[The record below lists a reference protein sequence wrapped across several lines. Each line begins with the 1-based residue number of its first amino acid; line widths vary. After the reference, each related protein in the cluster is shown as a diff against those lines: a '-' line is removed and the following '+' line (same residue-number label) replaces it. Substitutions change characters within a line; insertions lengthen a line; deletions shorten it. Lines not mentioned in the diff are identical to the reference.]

1 MIKENF
7 IKLVI
12 IVLTVLVFITGTAAL
27 KLKNDYT
34 NELDKVYIDS
44 FVGLVNSVNSVENYL
59 AKSMISKSPE
69 HSAET
74 LSQVWRD
81 SNLAMVYLSK
91 LPLSSENVAN
101 ISKFLNQVSD
111 YTYSLSKKSI
121 KGEELADEDFNN
133 LNVLYGY
140 SKELENTLNVMSDE
154 INSGSIK
161 WTEVTG
167 KDESLAQAVDN
178 LTVFSNIDNN
188 LNNYEGLIYD
198 GAYSDHVSKQ
208 NKVGLTG
215 DDVSENEAKDKAK
228 EFLSDYDIEEIL
240 LNAYLDNADIPG
252 YDFSVKVK
260 DRNDNI
266 NIYISKKGGHVVQM
280 QSDRSVDKENLSN
293 TEAIE
298 IGKEFLSSKKFA
310 NMKETYYIKESN
322 TITVNYA
329 YNDGGIVV
337 YPDLIKVKL
346 ALDNGEVLGIETTGY
361 LNSHTKREIFEPK
374 ITIQKAKENINKKLN
389 IISENMAIIPTKWK
403 TEIICYEFKG
413 KVNDKDFIVYIN
425 ADTGEEEDILVVL
438 DTQNGVLTM

>member
-121 KGEELADEDFNN
+121 KGEELVDEDFNN

-260 DRNDNI
+260 DKNDNI

-389 IISENMAIIPTKWK
+389 IMSENMAIIPTKWK

>member
-121 KGEELADEDFNN
+121 KGEELVDEDFNN

-389 IISENMAIIPTKWK
+389 IMSENMAIIPTKWK

>member
-121 KGEELADEDFNN
+121 KGEELVDEDFNN

-260 DRNDNI
+260 DKNDNI